1 MHSLSGI
8 AHSQQVTPGTDGR
21 ISHVLALPTCSAR
34 RLWAAALPHSE
45 EWVMQREA
53 WTVGWGSLRQLAGS
67 SASNDVEKWLML
79 QVPEYKLLWYRG
91 SLERKYL
98 LTMVQRDVASECGLD
113 SATFLLK
120 RVPVL
125 DKVRALLNIS
135 IHYLYFAKYSSCS
148 PGSIELVVFERKR
161 MRVLC
166 IWGM

>member
-21 ISHVLALPTCSAR
+21 ISHVLVLLTCSTR
-34 RLWAAALPHSE
+34 RLWAAALPLLE

-79 QVPEYKLLWYRG
+79 QVPEYKLLWYQE

-98 LTMVQRDVASECGLD
+98 QTAVQRDIVSECGLD
-113 SATFLLK
+113 SAAFLRK
-120 RVPVL
+120 RVSVL
-125 DKVRALLNIS
+125 DKVRAVLNIS
-135 IHYLYFAKYSSCS
+135 IYYLYFAKYSSCS
-148 PGSIELVVFERKR
+148 SGSIELVVFEHKR
-161 MRVLC
+161 TRVFR